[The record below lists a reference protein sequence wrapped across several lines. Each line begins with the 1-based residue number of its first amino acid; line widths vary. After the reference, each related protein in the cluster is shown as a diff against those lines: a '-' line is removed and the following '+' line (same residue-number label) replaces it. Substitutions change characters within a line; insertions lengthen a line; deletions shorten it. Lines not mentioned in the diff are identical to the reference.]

1 MGFTGVSV
9 IERTQTEKKPCFI
22 MITEKKLLN
31 VFCPVNGEN
40 INVWRAIKSF
50 DALYQDGENIPE
62 INNDVRIM

>member
-1 MGFTGVSV
+1 
-9 IERTQTEKKPCFI
+9 